1 MHPVMY
7 AQYVRSLD
15 EKYRN
20 DFVQSTFVQDNTQR
34 LGTSS
39 AAIVTLGME
48 LIR

>member
-20 DFVQSTFVQDNTQR
+20 GFVQSTFVQDNTQR
-34 LGTSS
+34 LGS